1 MVIDDT
7 CNPIPSCL
15 FILSLLPHT
24 ARMILGTR
32 WKASPPQSVSVN
44 IPYRINKVFPC
55 EKKKT
60 ALPQSDQK
68 SDMPHQ
74 KLLPLHPEAV
84 VYNCSLS

>member
-55 EKKKT
+55 
-60 ALPQSDQK
+60 
-68 SDMPHQ
+68 
-74 KLLPLHPEAV
+74 
-84 VYNCSLS
+84 